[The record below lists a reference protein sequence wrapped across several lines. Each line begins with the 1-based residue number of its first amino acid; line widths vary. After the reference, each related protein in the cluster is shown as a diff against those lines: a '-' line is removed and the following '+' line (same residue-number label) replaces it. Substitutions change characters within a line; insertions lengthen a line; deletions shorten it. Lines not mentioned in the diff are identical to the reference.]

1 MACPRCRQKTRPGA
15 TLCPKCGAA
24 LRPSARRPAL
34 AGIDLN
40 LNAIAK
46 TAARLCDASDA
57 QIFLAD
63 GAALRLVAQ
72 HGSVPTTRA
81 IGEEFPISRGTHYGQ
96 ALLDRQTIHVRD
108 MKAAVRTR
116 FPELEAGQRA
126 TGTRTILAAPLLSE
140 GAAIGVILI
149 RRQRVRP
156 FTTKQIA
163 LLEAFAEHAATAIDK
178 TRLAQ
183 VLAEALE
190 QQTATSEILRVIA
203 ASSTTLDPVLDAV
216 VKTAARLCEAN
227 NASLYRVEG
236 DLMRKVAGHGSVRT
250 TQEVG
255 GTRPVTRGTVIG
267 RAMLERRTLHI
278 PDLLAEVDTEY
289 PVARDNV
296 RREGIHTFVST
307 PLLREGV
314 PIGAIAVYRTEL
326 RPFSDKQIALLQTF
340 ADQAVIAIENVR
352 LFTELEARNAELTEA
367 LTQQAATS
375 EVLSVISRSPTD
387 IQPVLDTMV
396 ESAARLC
403 EAYDASIVL
412 RRDDRLVM
420 AAHHG
425 PIYDPSAIAR
435 ALGTIGGYTLSLDR
449 GTIGGRTVLDART
462 VHIVDVQVEAEE
474 FPEASENAR
483 RLGFHTMLSVPLMR
497 EGVAI
502 GAIQL
507 PRTEVRLFTE
517 RQVALLKT
525 FADQAVIAIENV
537 RLFTELQERNLAV
550 TQAHAQVSEALEQQ
564 TATSEI
570 LRVIASSPTDL
581 QPVMDAVTASAA
593 RLCGAYDAGIFLRKG
608 DDLELVAHHGLLAA
622 SIGLLIPLVRGTT
635 TGRSVLE
642 RQTIHVADVQA
653 EAEDFPEGSVL
664 GKEWGHR
671 TILNVPLLREGVAIG
686 AIQLRRAE
694 VNLFTDTQVKLLQ
707 TFADQAVIAIENVR
721 LFKELES
728 RNAELTQALE
738 RQTATAEILSVIS
751 RSPTDLQPVLEAV
764 ARNASR
770 LCSAANVSLYR
781 VEGDLLR
788 KVAEHE
794 SGPQL
799 TTLLVG
805 EMRPLT
811 RTSVSGRAIIDRTT
825 VHVRDHQSPEVAAEF
840 PDGARRDTGIRT
852 TVGIPLLREGVAIGA
867 FTVYRTELRPFSD
880 GEITL
885 LQTFADQAVIAI
897 ENVRLFKELE
907 ARNRDLTVALDRQT
921 ATSEI
926 LRVIGSS
933 PTDAQPVFDA
943 IVRSAVRLLGGF
955 AGAVLRLVG
964 DDVHLAAIT
973 STTEAGDEAIRGR
986 FPRPLADTSIIQ
998 WQAIQER
1005 TPSVVSDIEMDPR
1018 ADGQFR
1024 RIARARGYRS
1034 MLTVPM
1040 LREETPIGVITV
1052 TRREP
1057 GPFAAEEIA
1066 LLQTFADQAVI
1077 AIENV
1082 RLFKELEARNRDLT
1096 EALEQQTATAEI
1108 LRVISTSPTDL
1119 QPVLDTVVRS
1129 AARFCGAYDAILFQ
1143 VEGDSLRFPAHYGPI
1158 PGPAGSSIPLVRG
1171 SVAGRIALE
1180 RRVVHLA
1187 DVQAETEE
1195 FPDTAARAKAEGHR
1209 TTMGVPLLREGA
1221 AIGALVLR
1229 RTEVDPV
1236 TYNQI
1241 ALLQTFA
1248 DQAVIAIE
1256 NVRLFKELE
1265 ARNRDLMESLERE
1278 TATGEILRVIS
1289 SSPTDIQP
1297 VLAAILDSGRRLCDA
1312 EFGAIFRFEDGAF
1325 VKAAS
1330 TTVTSEFG
1338 AWLQKT
1344 PIQPGPGTPLRRVGL
1359 ERRPVQVA
1367 DILSDPD
1374 FAPPD
1379 EYRREGMRTAL
1390 AVPMLKDDTL
1400 LGAVTFHRRVVK
1412 PFTDQQIALLET
1424 FAAQAVIAIEN
1435 VRLFK
1440 ELEARNRDLTATS
1453 EILQVISTST
1463 TNVQPVFQTIAEAA
1477 TRLSGALFGSVYQY
1491 DGELIHMVAHHNY
1504 SPAALEF
1511 SQRAF
1516 PTPPTRRVFTGRAI
1530 LERAIVHVRD
1540 VAEDPERNLAQ
1551 DLADVIHFRSVLSVP
1566 MLRDGNPIGAITV
1579 WRSEV
1584 GGFTDQ
1590 QVALLQTFADQAV
1603 IAIENVRLFTELH
1616 ASNRDLTRSLDQQ
1629 TATAEILRVISSSP
1643 TDIQPVFDA
1652 LVESAVRLCE
1662 ARLGALFR
1670 LDRDLVH
1677 LAAHHNFSGT
1687 QLALLGAKYPMTPD
1701 RGHIS
1706 GRTILTGAAVQ
1717 IPDIFA
1723 DEEYRSAEAKEAGF
1737 RSLLGV
1743 PILRSGQAIGAIV
1756 IYRTEPGQF
1765 ADKHVELLKTFADQA
1780 VIAIENVRL
1789 FKELEARNRDLTEAL
1804 EQQTATSE
1812 ILRVI
1817 SSSPTDIQP
1826 VLDTLVESAGRLCQA
1841 YDVTILRV
1849 DGDVLRFAA
1858 HHGPIP
1864 QSSEVDQ
1871 VPMIRGTIAGR
1882 AVLDR
1887 QTIQIADLQAETDEF
1902 PEGSAF
1908 ARRLGHRSIVSVPML
1923 REGTAI
1929 GVINLRRAEALPFT
1943 DKQIKLLETFADQA
1957 IIAIE
1962 NVRLFK
1968 ELEARNRDLTEAL
1981 EQQTATAE
1989 ILRVISTSPTDL
2001 QPVLD
2006 TVVTSAARFCG
2017 AYDATMF
2024 HLDGGSLRLGAHHG
2038 PIPVPV
2044 GLLVPVVRGTV
2055 SGRSVLERQ
2064 TGHVADLQAEAE
2076 EFPEGRA
2083 YARDQGFRT
2092 TLSVPLLREAAA
2104 IGTIVLRRAEVNPF
2118 TDKQIALLR
2127 TFADQ
2132 AVIAIENVR
2141 LFKELEART
2150 AELTQSVE
2158 QLTALGEV
2166 SRAVSSTLDV
2176 ETVLQTVV
2184 SRARQLA
2191 SADGC
2196 LIYEYDATTE
2206 QFHVRATDNL
2216 DAAFGKAM
2224 QHMPIRKGEGV
2235 SGRAA
2240 ELGEPVQVADITQ
2253 PGFYDSS
2260 VRGVVIRA
2268 GYRAALSVP
2277 LLREDEVIGSLIL
2290 IRKTPGEF
2298 SAEVVEALK
2307 TFATQSALAIQNARL
2322 FHEIEDKSR
2331 QLEVASRHKSQFLAN
2346 MSHELRTPLNAI
2358 LGYTE
2363 LLQDNIYG
2371 EIPEKARETMARIE
2385 RGGRHLLALIND
2397 VLDLSKIEAGQLTL
2411 SLTDYSLREVV
2422 HTVVTAMEPLAKEKG
2437 LALAVTLDPD
2447 LPLARGDE
2455 RRISQVLLNL
2465 VGNAVKFTDAG
2476 EVRIEA
2482 RASDGAFLLSVSDTG
2497 PGIAAEDQAR
2507 IFEEF
2512 QQADIS
2518 NTRTKGGTG
2527 LGLSIARRILALH
2540 GGRIWVE
2547 STPGKGSTFSFTLP
2561 VRVERMAEAS

>member
-367 LTQQAATS
+367 LTQQTATS

-738 RQTATAEILSVIS
+738 RQTATAEILGVIS

-781 VEGDLLR
+781 VEGDLIR
-788 KVAEHE
+788 KAAEHE
-794 SGPQL
+794 YGPQL
-799 TTLLVG
+799 TTLRVG
-805 EMRPLT
+805 ETRPLT

-825 VHVRDHQSPEVAAEF
+825 VHVRDHQSPEVAVEF

-907 ARNRDLTVALDRQT
+907 TRNRDLTVALDRQT

-933 PTDAQPVFDA
+933 PTDAEPVFDA

-955 AGAVLRLVG
+955 SGAVLRLVG
-964 DDVHLAAIT
+964 DDLHLAALT
-973 STTEAGDEAIRGR
+973 STSEFGDEAMKGR
-986 FPRPLADTSIIQ
+986 FPMPLADSLSVPVVR
-998 WQAIQER
+998 ER
-1005 TPSVVSDIEMDPR
+1005 APRFVSDIEVDPGVPGGMR
-1018 ADGQFR
+1018 E
-1024 RIARARGYRS
+1024 IARARGYRS
-1034 MLTVPM
+1034 VLQVPM
-1040 LREETPIGVITV
+1040 LREGAPIGVISV

-1057 GPFAAEEIA
+1057 GPFAAEE
-1066 LLQTFADQAVI
+1066 
-1077 AIENV
+1077 
-1082 RLFKELEARNRDLT
+1082 
-1096 EALEQQTATAEI
+1096 
-1108 LRVISTSPTDL
+1108 
-1119 QPVLDTVVRS
+1119 
-1129 AARFCGAYDAILFQ
+1129 
-1143 VEGDSLRFPAHYGPI
+1143 
-1158 PGPAGSSIPLVRG
+1158 
-1171 SVAGRIALE
+1171 
-1180 RRVVHLA
+1180 
-1187 DVQAETEE
+1187 
-1195 FPDTAARAKAEGHR
+1195 
-1209 TTMGVPLLREGA
+1209 
-1221 AIGALVLR
+1221 
-1229 RTEVDPV
+1229 
-1236 TYNQI
+1236 
-1241 ALLQTFA
+1241 
-1248 DQAVIAIE
+1248 
-1256 NVRLFKELE
+1256 
-1265 ARNRDLMESLERE
+1265 
-1278 TATGEILRVIS
+1278 
-1289 SSPTDIQP
+1289 
-1297 VLAAILDSGRRLCDA
+1297 
-1312 EFGAIFRFEDGAF
+1312 
-1325 VKAAS
+1325 
-1330 TTVTSEFG
+1330 
-1338 AWLQKT
+1338 
-1344 PIQPGPGTPLRRVGL
+1344 
-1359 ERRPVQVA
+1359 
-1367 DILSDPD
+1367 
-1374 FAPPD
+1374 
-1379 EYRREGMRTAL
+1379 
-1390 AVPMLKDDTL
+1390 
-1400 LGAVTFHRRVVK
+1400 
-1412 PFTDQQIALLET
+1412 
-1424 FAAQAVIAIEN
+1424 
-1435 VRLFK
+1435 
-1440 ELEARNRDLTATS
+1440 
-1453 EILQVISTST
+1453 
-1463 TNVQPVFQTIAEAA
+1463 
-1477 TRLSGALFGSVYQY
+1477 
-1491 DGELIHMVAHHNY
+1491 
-1504 SPAALEF
+1504 
-1511 SQRAF
+1511 
-1516 PTPPTRRVFTGRAI
+1516 
-1530 LERAIVHVRD
+1530 
-1540 VAEDPERNLAQ
+1540 
-1551 DLADVIHFRSVLSVP
+1551 
-1566 MLRDGNPIGAITV
+1566 
-1579 WRSEV
+1579 
-1584 GGFTDQ
+1584 
-1590 QVALLQTFADQAV
+1590 
-1603 IAIENVRLFTELH
+1603 
-1616 ASNRDLTRSLDQQ
+1616 
-1629 TATAEILRVISSSP
+1629 
-1643 TDIQPVFDA
+1643 
-1652 LVESAVRLCE
+1652 
-1662 ARLGALFR
+1662 
-1670 LDRDLVH
+1670 
-1677 LAAHHNFSGT
+1677 
-1687 QLALLGAKYPMTPD
+1687 
-1701 RGHIS
+1701 
-1706 GRTILTGAAVQ
+1706 
-1717 IPDIFA
+1717 
-1723 DEEYRSAEAKEAGF
+1723 
-1737 RSLLGV
+1737 
-1743 PILRSGQAIGAIV
+1743 
-1756 IYRTEPGQF
+1756 
-1765 ADKHVELLKTFADQA
+1765 VELLKTFADQA

-1789 FKELEARNRDLTEAL
+1789 FKELEARNRDLTVAL

-1817 SSSPTDIQP
+1817 SSSQTDVQP
-1826 VLDTLVESAGRLCQA
+1826 VFETIAASAVRLCRALFSIVSRREGDLIHVAAQNNLGPAALEEIRRSYPIPVDRESITGRTLVDRTVVHVR
-1841 YDVTILRV
+1841 DV
-1849 DGDVLRFAA
+1849 
-1858 HHGPIP
+1858 
-1864 QSSEVDQ
+1864 
-1871 VPMIRGTIAGR
+1871 
-1882 AVLDR
+1882 
-1887 QTIQIADLQAETDEF
+1887 ETDPDMPGRGREL
-1902 PEGSAF
+1902 SRAF
-1908 ARRLGHRSIVSVPML
+1908 GFRTVVSVPML
-1923 REGTAI
+1923 REGEAI
-1929 GVINLRRAEALPFT
+1929 GAIAVARAEAEPFS
-1943 DKQIKLLETFADQA
+1943 
-1957 IIAIE
+1957 
-1962 NVRLFK
+1962 
-1968 ELEARNRDLTEAL
+1968 
-1981 EQQTATAE
+1981 EQE
-1989 ILRVISTSPTDL
+1989 IV
-2001 QPVLD
+2001 
-2006 TVVTSAARFCG
+2006 
-2017 AYDATMF
+2017 
-2024 HLDGGSLRLGAHHG
+2024 
-2038 PIPVPV
+2038 
-2044 GLLVPVVRGTV
+2044 
-2055 SGRSVLERQ
+2055 
-2064 TGHVADLQAEAE
+2064 
-2076 EFPEGRA
+2076 
-2083 YARDQGFRT
+2083 
-2092 TLSVPLLREAAA
+2092 
-2104 IGTIVLRRAEVNPF
+2104 
-2118 TDKQIALLR
+2118 LLR

-2141 LFKELEART
+2141 LFKELEARN
-2150 AELTQSVE
+2150 
-2158 QLTALGEV
+2158 
-2166 SRAVSSTLDV
+2166 RD
-2176 ETVLQTVV
+2176 
-2184 SRARQLA
+2184 
-2191 SADGC
+2191 
-2196 LIYEYDATTE
+2196 
-2206 QFHVRATDNL
+2206 
-2216 DAAFGKAM
+2216 
-2224 QHMPIRKGEGV
+2224 
-2235 SGRAA
+2235 
-2240 ELGEPVQVADITQ
+2240 
-2253 PGFYDSS
+2253 
-2260 VRGVVIRA
+2260 
-2268 GYRAALSVP
+2268 LS
-2277 LLREDEVIGSLIL
+2277 
-2290 IRKTPGEF
+2290 
-2298 SAEVVEALK
+2298 EALEQQ
-2307 TFATQSALAIQNARL
+2307 TATSEILRVISSAP
-2322 FHEIEDKSR
+2322 
-2331 QLEVASRHKSQFLAN
+2331 
-2346 MSHELRTPLNAI
+2346 T
-2358 LGYTE
+2358 
-2363 LLQDNIYG
+2363 
-2371 EIPEKARETMARIE
+2371 
-2385 RGGRHLLALIND
+2385 
-2397 VLDLSKIEAGQLTL
+2397 
-2411 SLTDYSLREVV
+2411 
-2422 HTVVTAMEPLAKEKG
+2422 
-2437 LALAVTLDPD
+2437 
-2447 LPLARGDE
+2447 
-2455 RRISQVLLNL
+2455 
-2465 VGNAVKFTDAG
+2465 
-2476 EVRIEA
+2476 
-2482 RASDGAFLLSVSDTG
+2482 
-2497 PGIAAEDQAR
+2497 
-2507 IFEEF
+2507 
-2512 QQADIS
+2512 
-2518 NTRTKGGTG
+2518 
-2527 LGLSIARRILALH
+2527 
-2540 GGRIWVE
+2540 
-2547 STPGKGSTFSFTLP
+2547 
-2561 VRVERMAEAS
+2561 